1 MVPLRLEAKQRE
13 VAVKFRTCAARAA
26 LATALWL
33 ISALGYANA
42 ESPLTIVVAYSAG
55 GSTDTIARV
64 FAVRLQDKLGRPVVV
79 EDKPGATGQIGS
91 RFVAKAAPDGN
102 TIQIAAQTTHA
113 VAPSLYGK
121 SIGYEPLKDFTPI
134 IQIAW
139 TPLVLV
145 TNPKFPPTT
154 VKELIEYLKG
164 KPGQVSYATGGRG
177 DGSHLS
183 ALLFHRLAGVEAVA
197 VPFNGEGQALP
208 PLLGNHVSYMF
219 LGAPVAGQAIASGDL
234 KALAVTSKRR
244 SSLLPNVPTVKESGM
259 PGYDVANWWGVFGP
273 AGMPADMVNKFNKA
287 FTEIIQEPETRE
299 KLKGLGFELT
309 GSTPEEFRAYVE
321 SETRKWAE
329 IIRNEGLAPEQN

>member
-1 MVPLRLEAKQRE
+1 MSQKQERE
-13 VAVKFRTCAARAA
+13 VVLKLATRAARAGIS
-26 LATALWL
+26 LA
-33 ISALGYANA
+33 SAIAIGLASSVASFAA
-42 ESPLTIVVAYSAG
+42 ETPLTIVVAYSAG

-91 RFVAKAAPDGN
+91 RYVAKAAPDGN

-113 VAPSLYGK
+113 VAPSLYGR

-145 TNPKFPPTT
+145 TNPNFPPKT
-154 VKELIEYLKG
+154 VKELVEYLKS

-183 ALLFHRLAGVEAVA
+183 ALLFHRLAKVESVA
-197 VPFNGEGQALP
+197 VPFQGEGQALP

-219 LGAPVAGQAIASGDL
+219 LGAPVAGSAIASGDL
-234 KALAVTSKRR
+234 KALAVTSKNR
-244 SSLLPNVPTVKESGM
+244 STLLPNVPTIQESGM
-259 PGYDVANWWGVFGP
+259 AGFDVANWWGVFAP
-273 AGMPADMVNKFNKA
+273 AGLPGEMVTKLNKA
-287 FTEIIQEPETRE
+287 FSEIIQEPETRE

-309 GSTPEEFRAYVE
+309 GSTPEEFRTYVE
-321 SETRKWAE
+321 TETKKWAD
-329 IIRNEGLAPEQN
+329 IIKNEGLAPEQN

>member
-1 MVPLRLEAKQRE
+1 
-13 VAVKFRTCAARAA
+13 VKFRTCAAHAA

-33 ISALGYANA
+33 MSVLGCAA
-42 ESPLTIVVAYSAG
+42 GESPLTIVVGYSAG

-64 FAVRLQDKLGRPVVV
+64 FALRLQDKLGRAVVV

-121 SIGYEPLKDFTPI
+121 SIGYDPLKDFTPI
-134 IQIAW
+134 VLIAW

-145 TNPKFPPTT
+145 TNPQFPPKT
-154 VKELIEYLKG
+154 VKELIDYLKG
-164 KPGQVSYATGGRG
+164 KPGDVSYATGGRG

-183 ALLFHRLAGVEAVA
+183 SLLFNRLAGVQAVA
-197 VPFNGEGQALP
+197 VPFNGEGQALA

-219 LGAPVAGQAIASGDL
+219 LGAPVAGQPIASGDL
-234 KALAVTSKRR
+234 KALAVTSKTR
-244 SSLLPNVPTVKESGM
+244 SALLPDVPTMQESGL
-259 PGYDVANWWGVFGP
+259 PGFDSANWWGVFGP
-273 AGMPADMVNKFNKA
+273 AGMPSDMVIKFNKA
-287 FTEIIQEPETRE
+287 FLEIIQEPETRE

-309 GSTPEEFRAYVE
+309 GSTPEEFKAYLE
-321 SETRKWAE
+321 AEIKKWAD
-329 IIRNEGLAPEQN
+329 IIKSEGLAPEQN